1 MQTAGPVAP
10 VYWPKPR
17 YEDNSGQPVTLFTES
32 VQGSGFR
39 LGRHQIKYEAMD
51 RSGNKASCTFTIVVS
66 GQLQRIR
73 PFLSTAISFS

>member
-1 MQTAGPVAP
+1 MQTAGPATP

-39 LGRHQIKYEAMD
+39 LGRHQIKYEATD

-66 GQLQRIR
+66 GQLQRII